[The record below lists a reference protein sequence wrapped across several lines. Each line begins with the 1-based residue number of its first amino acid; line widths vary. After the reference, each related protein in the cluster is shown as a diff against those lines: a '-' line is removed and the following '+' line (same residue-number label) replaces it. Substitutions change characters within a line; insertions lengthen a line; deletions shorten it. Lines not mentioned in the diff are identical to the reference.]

1 MKGSICRLKLL
12 HDIYIHSS
20 FLFSIFSNILRV
32 TVTKLRFGMIGLD
45 FLTDTGK
52 KMQYITDVK
61 KQ

>member
-1 MKGSICRLKLL
+1 MTYTFIVV
-12 HDIYIHSS
+12 